1 MEFKSIIAITNG
13 NDELEFHCYTHLIPG
28 PSYPIDAAV
37 YKSALLEWEQSV
49 QVFKAFDL
57 HQEIMIKQE
66 VIDFPEWRSNLLMSY
81 KLGINVTAIVDIK
94 HSIRKGIDKYAF
106 YKSPSKEDP
115 VAEAQESQRQLLNE
129 LVMMFWHETVFK
141 DEDSR
146 LKGIRK
152 TLANFKITR
161 LPKA

>member
-1 MEFKSIIAITNG
+1 MSI
-13 NDELEFHCYTHLIPG
+13 DEQL
-28 PSYPIDAAV
+28 
-37 YKSALLEWEQSV
+37 
-49 QVFKAFDL
+49 
-57 HQEIMIKQE
+57 
-66 VIDFPEWRSNLLMSY
+66 
-81 KLGINVTAIVDIK
+81 KLGFDVSEFVE
-94 HSIRKGIDKYAF
+94 IRQTYFITEYKRMFHAF

-115 VAEAQESQRQLLNE
+115 FGEAQESQIQLLNE